1 MTVCSKTLEAEV
13 AKDAPLWFL
22 FSILICSS
30 WLRHRLRFAHWETIG
45 VLGDPAM
52 FAASHFATQI
62 LEVGCSLVIS
72 SACVMILG
80 VRQDFVN
87 EQTQF

>member
-1 MTVCSKTLEAEV
+1 MTR
-13 AKDAPLWFL
+13 FL
-22 FSILICSS
+22 
-30 WLRHRLRFAHWETIG
+30 HETFQNFFQ
-45 VLGDPAM
+45 LGITIVQLYWGPAM
-52 FAASHFATQI
+52 FAGSHFASQI
-62 LEVGCSLVIS
+62 LEIGCNLVVS

>member
-1 MTVCSKTLEAEV
+1 MAGADIPAYFWCYETPHVKPALAN
-13 AKDAPLWFL
+13 
-22 FSILICSS
+22 SILD
-30 WLRHRLRFAHWETIG
+30 G
-45 VLGDPAM
+45 YAM
-52 FAASHFATQI
+52 FAACHFVSQI
-62 LEVGCSLVIS
+62 LETGYNLVIS

>member
-1 MTVCSKTLEAEV
+1 MELGTSAVTRRDAGVSQSKTILVLE
-13 AKDAPLWFL
+13 
-22 FSILICSS
+22 
-30 WLRHRLRFAHWETIG
+30 G
-45 VLGDPAM
+45 YAM
-52 FAASHFATQI
+52 FAACHFVSQI
-62 LEVGCSLVIS
+62 LEIGYSLVIS